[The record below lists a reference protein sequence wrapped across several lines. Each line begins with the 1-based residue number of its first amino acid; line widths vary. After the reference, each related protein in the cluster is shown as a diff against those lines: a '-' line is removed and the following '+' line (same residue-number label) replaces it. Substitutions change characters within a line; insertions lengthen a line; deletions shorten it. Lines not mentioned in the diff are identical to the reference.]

1 MLYLVS
7 LGLSFKDMSV
17 KSLEV
22 LKKCSEVYL
31 ENYTSAS
38 DFSLKQLE
46 KLIGKKVIVLDREH
60 VETVKPFFNN
70 AKTRNI
76 ALLVYG
82 DALSATT
89 HTEILQ
95 SAKKKKIKVEV
106 LHGPSILTA
115 IADTGLSLY
124 KFGKTASIPFWLDN
138 FKPESFFDIFDD
150 NQKIQAHTL
159 FLLDLRPE
167 QNSFIQQNSKKNF
180 AVSSPKPLALMTIK
194 QAIETLLKIARKKR
208 SRLFTNSTFCIGCS
222 QLGTDKQI
230 IKSGTAK
237 ELMSKRF
244 GTPAC
249 LIVPGNLADYE
260 ANHLRQFA
268 TSKSEIKMKMEAL
281 R

>member
-7 LGLSFKDMSV
+7 LGLSFKDLSV
-17 KSLEV
+17 RSLEV

-46 KLIGKKVIVLDREH
+46 KLIGKKVVVLNRDH
-60 VETVKPFFNN
+60 VEIVKPFFNN

-95 SAKKKKIKVEV
+95 SAKKKKIKVEI

-124 KFGKTASIPFWLDN
+124 KFGKAASVPFWQNN
-138 FKPESFFDIFDD
+138 FKPESFFDILEE

-167 QNSFIQQNSKKNF
+167 LNKF
-180 AVSSPKPLALMTIK
+180 MTVK
-194 QAIETLLKIARKKR
+194 EAIDVLIKIARKRK
-208 SRLFTNSTFCIGCS
+208 SKVFTNSTFCIGCS
-222 QLGTDKQI
+222 QLGTSEQI
-230 IKSGTAK
+230 IKSGAAK

-249 LIVPGNLADYE
+249 LIIPGKLADYE
-260 ANHLRQFA
+260 
-268 TSKSEIKMKMEAL
+268 MEAL
-281 R
+281 K